1 MELHSLV
8 FLGIGIVAFGYWLRA
23 VDFLPHRREPE
34 TIRHQPDLG
43 LNKTW

>member
-8 FLGIGIVAFGYWLRA
+8 FLGIGVVAFAYWLRA
-23 VDFLPHRREPE
+23 VDFLPQRRQS
-34 TIRHQPDLG
+34 QPVRQQELG

>member
-23 VDFLPHRREPE
+23 VDFLPNRREPE
-34 TIRHQPDLG
+34 IVRGQQDLG